1 MSLNW
6 NFQRGGGFKPQKK
19 PLQEGGGEWMFSG
32 TTQYIWA
39 KTSTNMKVT
48 SYIHMYRILFT
59 VTCTIKS
66 LNRMNSIFFPITEN
80 SDFDNLLLSSQGY
93 S

>member
-1 MSLNW
+1 VRGLN
-6 NFQRGGGFKPQKK
+6 QKN
-19 PLQEGGGEWMFSG
+19 PLREEGGKWIFSG

-66 LNRMNSIFFPITEN
+66 LNKMNSNFFSITEN
-80 SDFDNLLLSSQGY
+80 SDFDNSLLSSQGY